1 MIQSSRFNNQ
11 PAWFVGQS
19 DQGDYYDHDTGT
31 YLGSWSR
38 SRGNFV
44 NESKIN
50 SNISEIQA
58 ESESPQIIAQ
68 PATGELLSS
77 LVQPVLTKVS
87 RKPPGP
93 DPLRLPGKYVAFVG
107 DSFCAHVDKARFAQW
122 SKFGYDMRFRSKT
135 DGVSWTGL
143 VADSLG
149 CNLAPYGFGGRSWW
163 YSWQKFWHDWHHR
176 LDELEAVIFTHTW
189 ADRINNSVDNDLPHL
204 TYKDSFDDKE
214 KIQALKYYITYIK
227 DHQFQRWCQQQYFR
241 HIREVMPD
249 VPQMH
254 FFAFNLPT
262 PETCEI
268 LPGMKFTTPLV
279 LLSAAETRI
288 KDPKTFQLPTLDE
301 RVNHFNEHNNRAMAD
316 LVLAAVQDYRP
327 GAYPIPHL
335 DFYQKNPNDFIQAL
349 DYSVDKD
356 LGRWI

>member
-1 MIQSSRFNNQ
+1 MIQSSRYKNL
-11 PAWFVGQS
+11 PAWFVGS
-19 DQGDYYDHDTGT
+19 PDQGDYYDQKTGS

-38 SRGNFV
+38 SGGNFV

-68 PATGELLSS
+68 PTTGELLSS
-77 LVQPVLTKVS
+77 LVHTVLTKVS
-87 RKPPGP
+87 REPPDP

-107 DSFCAHVDKARFAQW
+107 DSFCAHMDKARFVQFC
-122 SKFGYDMRFRSKT
+122 KFGYNMRFRPMG
-135 DGVSWTGL
+135 GVSWTGL

-176 LDELEAVIFTHTW
+176 LDELEAVIFTHTF

-204 TYKDSFDDKE
+204 ALHDGFDDTE
-214 KIQALKYYITYIK
+214 KIQAWKYYTTYIK
-227 DHQFQRWCQQQYFR
+227 DNHFQTWCQQQYFR

-268 LPGMKFTTPLV
+268 LPGVKFTTPLF

-288 KDPKTFQLPTLDE
+288 KDPKKISNTPFDE
-301 RVNHFNEHNNRAMAD
+301 RANHFNEHNNRAMAD
-316 LVLAAVQDYRP
+316 LVLTAAQHYRP

-335 DFYQKNPNDFIQAL
+335 DFYQKKPNDFIQAL
-349 DYSVDKD
+349 DHFVDQD
-356 LGRWI
+356 FWRWI